1 MKGYDDLE
9 LAVLSCILQKP
20 SLMENTILKD
30 KYFIKHKK
38 IWMFLKAFYKRFKCF
53 DLTLMYSISK
63 NKYRIVEYIAW
74 LIDQEATPSV
84 FKQYEE
90 ELVNK
95 FYEKKKD
102 KYISEKI
109 YQLAMDLICRNIS
122 LEDFKN
128 ELEKVY
134 KNAELIMKEMEG
146 KK

>member
-9 LAVLSCILQKP
+9 LAILSCVLQKP

-63 NKYRIVEYIAW
+63 NKYRVVEYIVW
-74 LIDQEATPSV
+74 LIEQEATPSA

-102 KYISEKI
+102 KYISENI

-122 LEDFKN
+122 LEDFES

>member
-9 LAVLSCILQKP
+9 LAILSCVLQKP

-63 NKYRIVEYIAW
+63 NKYRVVEYIVW
-74 LIDQEATPSV
+74 LIEQEATPSA

-102 KYISEKI
+102 KYISENI

-122 LEDFKN
+122 LEDFES

-134 KNAELIMKEMEG
+134 KNAELIEKEMEG

>member
-9 LAVLSCILQKP
+9 LAVLSCVLQKP
-20 SLMENTILKD
+20 SLMDNTILKD

-38 IWMFLKAFYKRFKCF
+38 IWIFLKAFYKRFKCF

-109 YQLAMDLICRNIS
+109 YELAMDLICRNIS
-122 LEDFKN
+122 LEDFKSR
-128 ELEKVY
+128 LEKVY
-134 KNAELIMKEMEG
+134 KNAELIMKDMEG

>member
-9 LAVLSCILQKP
+9 LAILSCVLQKP

-63 NKYRIVEYIAW
+63 NKYRVVEYIVW
-74 LIDQEATPSV
+74 LIEQEATPSA

-102 KYISEKI
+102 KYISENI

-122 LEDFKN
+122 LEDFES

-134 KNAELIMKEMEG
+134 KNAELIEKDMEG

>member
-1 MKGYDDLE
+1 
-9 LAVLSCILQKP
+9 
-20 SLMENTILKD
+20 
-30 KYFIKHKK
+30 
-38 IWMFLKAFYKRFKCF
+38 
-53 DLTLMYSISK
+53 MYSISK
-63 NKYRIVEYIAW
+63 NKYRMVEYIVW
-74 LIDQEATPSV
+74 LIEQEATPSA
-84 FKQYEE
+84 FRQYEE

-109 YQLAMDLICRNIS
+109 YELAMDLICRNIS
-122 LEDFKN
+122 LEDFKS

>member
-9 LAVLSCILQKP
+9 LAILSCVLQKP

-38 IWMFLKAFYKRFKCF
+38 IWIFLKAFYKRFKCF

-109 YQLAMDLICRNIS
+109 YELAMDLICRNIS
-122 LEDFKN
+122 LEDFKSR
-128 ELEKVY
+128 LEKVY

>member
-9 LAVLSCILQKP
+9 LAVLSCVLQKP
-20 SLMENTILKD
+20 KLMENTILKD

-38 IWMFLKAFYKRFKCF
+38 IWIFLKAFYKRFKCF

-109 YQLAMDLICRNIS
+109 YELAMDLICRNIS
-122 LEDFKN
+122 LEDFKSR
-128 ELEKVY
+128 LEKVY
-134 KNAELIMKEMEG
+134 KNAELIMKDMEG

>member
-109 YQLAMDLICRNIS
+109 YQLAMELICRNIS
-122 LEDFKN
+122 LEDFKS